1 MGDMPMGMAD
11 GGLAM
16 LPIPETMFDEP
27 MNGGYAD
34 GGIVAFA
41 EAGPVGYM
49 QEAPEDE
56 ELEAVG
62 SRGRYG
68 YAPTFEGNMALTKKY
83 APQQSKYGDKLTSF
97 YEAEMSPEAQ
107 KKRGKQDLNSFLMSF
122 GAKLASTRGPLLS
135 AAGEAAGQTLPGY
148 QESVKQRRA
157 EQRDA
162 IKTLAARED
171 MTNKQATETFRLAND
186 MQKAYGGFMDTE
198 AQRELTEKMN
208 KADNKVR
215 MTVAQIVAASSRYD
229 TDKRS
234 QTQKD
239 YFAEI
244 TANIIK
250 QVAAAATAQLP
261 ELRNNIASE
270 VGAANNALK
279 MAVSGGDKKAIADA
293 RAALAA
299 AETKFVNGQVALAMN
314 AGMSGGLPGVP
325 GAPGAPKGGM
335 PALPPG
341 FVSDQ

>member
-1 MGDMPMGMAD
+1 MGMAD

-27 MNGGYAD
+27 MDGEYAD
-34 GGIVAFA
+34 GGIVSFA
-41 EAGPVGYM
+41 QGEEVQQGS
-49 QEAPEDE
+49 EDPEVDVF
-56 ELEAVG
+56 A
-62 SRGRYG
+62 GRYG
-68 YAPTFEGNMALTKKY
+68 LYPTFEGNMGLIDKY

-186 MQKAYGGFMDTE
+186 MQKAYGGFMDTK
-198 AQRELTEKMN
+198 AQRELTERMN
-208 KADNKVR
+208 KAENEVR
-215 MTVAQIVAASSRYD
+215 IKAAQIAADAVRYGD
-229 TDKRS
+229 DKRS
-234 QTQKD
+234 ETQRN
-239 YFAEI
+239 YFEGL
-244 TANIIK
+244 TGSIIK

-270 VGAANNALK
+270 VGATNNALK
-279 MAVSGGDKKAIADA
+279 IAIGSGNKKAIADA
-293 RAALAA
+293 RAALKA